1 MKIIKVFSLSALVGL
16 ALVACNN
23 SSDLHKQLAEE
34 HAVLETNIKIW

>member
-23 SSDLHKQLAEE
+23 SSDLHQLAGM
-34 HAVLETNIKIW
+34 LGFCRI